1 MSANDA
7 KLTRRDLIRSS
18 AAVGLASLI
27 PLSAL
32 TACGGGEEAKNC
44 VSPPGLT
51 ADERTKRTQFQ
62 YLEASPDPTKKC
74 VDCAFYVTPAAGEFC
89 GPCTLGLGAVN
100 PEGTCISFAP
110 KT

>member
-1 MSANDA
+1 MSATDA
-7 KLTRRDLIRSS
+7 KFTRRDLIRGS

-32 TACGGGEEAKNC
+32 TACGGEEAKSC
-44 VSPPGLT
+44 AAPPGLT
-51 ADERTKRTQFQ
+51 PDERTKRSQFQ
-62 YLEASPDPTKKC
+62 YLEASADSTKKC
-74 VDCAFYVTPAAGEFC
+74 SACTFYTPPAAGEFC